1 MSKTRRFSIVPRS
14 SIKHSTS
21 TTTTG
26 SILMKKTIFT
36 LIDILIVIAIIT
48 TL

>member
-1 MSKTRRFSIVPRS
+1 MSKTRRFPIVPHS

-26 SILMKKTIFT
+26 SIFMKKTIFT
-36 LIDILIVIAIIT
+36 LIELLIVIAIIT
-48 TL
+48 TQ